1 MDYFAAR
8 PQCGSRPLTG
18 LWAAQIK
25 AALSAF
31 CPPFYGTLAAMADGG
46 KRIEE
51 GNALAPRLLW
61 LVVGRLLAAILLL
74 LLSAMWA
81 QERFGSAASGNALRG
96 ALPIFLC
103 VVALTLLYVLGL
115 RFFGRLQYQAGG
127 QLFADVLLV
136 TWLVWVTGDV
146 YSPYV
151 ALYVITIAVASIFL
165 GPRGALITSVGC
177 VIAFTGIA
185 MAAVTGYIPPYTQTA
200 IAAPAYKA
208 VETIGINDV
217 AFLVVGLLSAR
228 LTERQSRSDVR
239 LIAATQ
245 SLASL
250 RALHERIVESIRSGV
265 VTTDLQGRIYTFN
278 AAAEEITGYKAAEV
292 RGQEASIFFGA
303 LDNHIEDSMRA
314 AEAGGTSPRFEAD
327 CLTPDGLRVRLGFSI
342 FPLFAETGETTGLV
356 ITFQD
361 LTEVRALEEISRR
374 QDRLAAVGRVAAS
387 IAHEIRNPLA
397 AMRGSIQVL
406 LSEVD
411 GNSEQAELMEIIL
424 RESDRLNRIITDYL
438 TYARPRSST
447 LTSVDVRDLLRE
459 TFTLLRHSHEMRED
473 HRLEAELPETQVM
486 AQADAAQLKQ
496 VFWNLSR
503 NALQA
508 MPGGGTL
515 SVELRRETGARLSII
530 FTDTGRGMT
539 PEQVEH
545 LFEPFSSTTGGT
557 GLGLSIVYQI
567 IREHGGTINV
577 RSRQG
582 QGTTITIEL
591 PGNKRSE
598 LRA

>member
-1 MDYFAAR
+1 MTDDA
-8 PQCGSRPLTG
+8 
-18 LWAAQIK
+18 K
-25 AALSAF
+25 
-31 CPPFYGTLAAMADGG
+31 
-46 KRIEE
+46 KRIAES
-51 GNALAPRLLW
+51 GDGLIPKLRW
-61 LVVGRLLAAILLL
+61 LIVGRLFASVLLL
-74 LLSAMWA
+74 LLSALWT
-81 QERFGSAASGNALRG
+81 QGRFGAAASGTGILRG
-96 ALPIFLC
+96 ALPIFLT
-103 VVALTLLYVLGL
+103 VVALSLIYFTAL
-115 RFFGRLQYQAGG
+115 RFFGRLSLQAGV

-136 TWLVWVTGDV
+136 TWLVWITGDV

-151 ALYVITIAVASIFL
+151 ALYVIGIAVASIFL
-165 GPRGALITSVGC
+165 GPRGALVTSVGC
-177 VIAFTGIA
+177 VVAFTSLA
-185 MAAVTGYIPPYTQTA
+185 LAAVTGLIPHYTP
-200 IAAPAYKA
+200 APVLVPVYKA

-217 AFLVVGLLSAR
+217 AFLVVGLLAAR
-228 LTERQSRSDVR
+228 LSERQTRSDVR

-265 VTTDLQGRIYTFN
+265 VTTDLGGRIYTFN
-278 AAAEEITGYKAAEV
+278 AAAEEITGYRALDV
-292 RGQEASIFFGA
+292 RGQEASILFGDLA
-303 LDNHIEDSMRA
+303 DRIKDSMQA
-314 AEAGGTSPRFEAD
+314 AEAGDTSPRFESD
-327 CLTPDGLRVRLGFSI
+327 CLTAEGLRLRLGFSI
-342 FPLFAETGETTGLV
+342 FPLFAESGETTGHV

-361 LTEVRALEEISRR
+361 LTQVRALEETSRR

-406 LSEVD
+406 RSEVD
-411 GNSEQAELMEIIL
+411 GDSSQAELMEIIL
-424 RESDRLNRIITDYL
+424 RESDRLNHIITDYL
-438 TYARPRSST
+438 TYARPRAST
-447 LTSVDVRDLLRE
+447 LASVDVTELLRE
-459 TFTLLRHSHEMRED
+459 TFTLLRHSNEIHED
-473 HRLEAELPETQVM
+473 HKLEADLPAEPVM

-508 MPGGGTL
+508 MPQGGTL
-515 SVELRRETGARLSII
+515 MVELLREKTGRLRIV

-577 RSRQG
+577 RSREG

-591 PGNKRSE
+591 PGKRSE
-598 LRA
+598 VRG

>member
-1 MDYFAAR
+1 
-8 PQCGSRPLTG
+8 
-18 LWAAQIK
+18 
-25 AALSAF
+25 
-31 CPPFYGTLAAMADGG
+31 MAEGG
-46 KRIEE
+46 KRIED
-51 GNALAPRLLW
+51 GNQLAPRLMW
-61 LVVGRLLAAILLL
+61 LVIGRLFAAILLL
-74 LLSAMWA
+74 LLSALWT
-81 QERFGSAASGNALRG
+81 QERFGAAGSDNALRG

-103 VVALTLLYVLGL
+103 VVGLTLIYIPGL
-115 RFFGRLQYQAGG
+115 RFFGRIEVQTGA

-151 ALYVITIAVASIFL
+151 ALYVITIALASIFL

-177 VIAFTGIA
+177 VVAFTGIA
-185 MAAVTGYIPPYTQTA
+185 MAAVTGYIPHYTQAA

-217 AFLVVGLLSAR
+217 AFFVVGLLSAR

-278 AAAEEITGYKAAEV
+278 AAAEEITGYKPADV
-292 RGQEASIFFGA
+292 RGQDASIFFGD
-303 LDNHIEDSMRA
+303 LDDPIADSLRA
-314 AEAGGTSPRFEAD
+314 AEAGETSPRFESA

-342 FPLFAETGETTGLV
+342 FPLFSETGETTGLV

-424 RESDRLNRIITDYL
+424 RESDRLNRIVTDYL
-438 TYARPRSST
+438 TYARPRAST
-447 LTSVDVRDLLRE
+447 LVSVDLRDILRE
-459 TFTLLRHSHEMRED
+459 TFTLLRHSDEMHAD
-473 HRLEAELPETQVM
+473 HKLEADLPESPVM

-515 SVELRRETGARLSII
+515 HVGLRREPSGRLCIV

-577 RSRQG
+577 RSREG

-591 PGNKRSE
+591 PGDKRSDV
-598 LRA
+598 RGSGVNPRTGI